1 MVRPKKHLGQHFLT
15 DRSIARRIVQALNH
29 SPGACVIEIGPG
41 KGILT
46 EPLIE
51 KDVRLVLIE
60 LDPESVHYLLRKW
73 PQLLECL
80 IEKDFLKVNLD
91 ELCSEPF
98 HIIGNF
104 PYNIS
109 SQIFF
114 RILEQRHRVL
124 SVVCMLQKEV
134 ADRITSPPGSREYG
148 ILSVLLGAYF
158 DTEQLFTVKPGSFFP
173 PPKVTSS
180 VIRLTRNQVRTL
192 PCDESLFFR
201 TVKTVF
207 NQRRK
212 MIRNSIKSI
221 LLNLNGGSNHL
232 SKRPDGTEVPEEEFA
247 LLRRR
252 PEELGVSEFIELTRW
267 VKSKLSDSM

>member
-15 DRSIARRIVQALNH
+15 DRSIARRIVQALDH
-29 SPGACVIEIGPG
+29 PPGACVIEIGPG

-46 EPLIE
+46 EPLLE
-51 KDVRLVLIE
+51 RDLRLVLIE
-60 LDPESVHYLLRKW
+60 LDPESVHYLLNKW
-73 PQLLECL
+73 PQLEEGL
-80 IEKDFLKVNLD
+80 IEKDFLKVDLD
-91 ELCSEPF
+91 EVCSEPF

-114 RILEQRHRVL
+114 RILEYRHRVS

-134 ADRITSPPGSREYG
+134 ADRIASPPGSREYG

-158 DTEQLFTVKPGSFFP
+158 NVEQLFTVKPGSFFP

-192 PCDESLFFR
+192 PCDESLFTR

-221 LLNLNGGSNHL
+221 LLNLDGGSNL
-232 SKRPDGTEVPEEEFA
+232 LNKSPEGPEVPEEEFA

-252 PEELGVSEFIELTRW
+252 PEELGVPEFIELTRW
-267 VKSKLSDSM
+267 VKSKLSESM